1 MNPEALKAL
10 GLNDDQ
16 VKGAMVLYGQDL
28 NPLKEQVN
36 TLTSERDAAKQQV
49 TTVTGQLDQLQKDHK
64 SDSDLKAEIDKLK
77 EANSQAE
84 KDAAAQLNRVK
95 LDSATNLALL
105 QSGAL
110 NTKAVNALINKDAL
124 KLDDKGNLTG
134 LDDQLKALKE
144 ADDSKFLFKAV
155 TQESNKP
162 NSPQITP
169 PGNPNADP
177 AGGTSMVDK
186 IAARLSGKQS

>member
-10 GLNDDQ
+10 GLNDEQ
-16 VKGAMVLYGQDL
+16 VKGAMALYGKDV

-49 TTVTGQLDQLQKDHK
+49 TTVTSQLDQLQKDHK

-77 EANSQAE
+77 EANSQSE
-84 KDAAAQLNRVK
+84 KDAAAKLTQVK

-134 LDDQLKALKE
+134 LDDQLKVLKE
-144 ADDSKFLFKAV
+144 ADDSKFLFKAA
-155 TQESNKP
+155 EPNAKP
-162 NSPQITP
+162 NSPTITP
-169 PGNPNADP
+169 PGNPSADP

-186 IAARLSGKQS
+186 IAARLAGKQV

>member
-1 MNPEALKAL
+1 MNSEALKAL
-10 GLNDDQ
+10 GLNDEQ
-16 VKGAMVLYGQDL
+16 VKGAMVLYGKDV

-49 TTVTGQLDQLQKDHK
+49 TTVTSQLDQLQKDHK

-84 KDAAAQLNRVK
+84 KDAAAKLTQVK

-155 TQESNKP
+155 DQEPVKP

-169 PGNPNADP
+169 SGNPNADP
-177 AGGTSMVDK
+177 TGGSSMVDK

>member
-10 GLNDDQ
+10 GLNDEQ
-16 VKGAMVLYGQDL
+16 IKGTMVLYGKDL
-28 NPLKEQVN
+28 NPLKEQV
-36 TLTSERDAAKQQV
+36 TSLTTERDAAKAQV

-64 SDSDLKAEIDKLK
+64 SDSELKAEIDKLK
-77 EANSQAE
+77 EANTQAE
-84 KDAAAQLNRVK
+84 KDAAAQLNQVK

-110 NTKAVNALINKDAL
+110 NAKAVTALLNKDTL

-144 ADDSKFLFKAV
+144 ADDSKFLFKTADPADK
-155 TQESNKP
+155 KP

-186 IAARLSGKQS
+186 IAARLAGKTI

>member
-10 GLNDDQ
+10 GLNDEQ
-16 VKGAMVLYGQDL
+16 VKGAMALYGKDL
-28 NPLKEQVN
+28 NPLKEQV
-36 TLTSERDAAKQQV
+36 TSLTTERDAAKAQV

-64 SDSDLKAEIDKLK
+64 SDSELKAEIDKLK
-77 EANSQAE
+77 EANTQAE
-84 KDAAAQLNRVK
+84 KDAAAQLNQVK

-110 NTKAVNALINKDAL
+110 NAKAVTALLNKDAL

-144 ADDSKFLFKAV
+144 ADDSKFLFKAADPADK
-155 TQESNKP
+155 KP
-162 NSPQITP
+162 NSPQITTQ
-169 PGNPNADP
+169 GNPNADP
-177 AGGTSMVDK
+177 ANGTSMVDK
-186 IAARLSGKQS
+186 IAARLAGKTI

>member
-16 VKGAMVLYGQDL
+16 VKGAMALYGKDL

-84 KDAAAQLNRVK
+84 KDAAAQLSQVK

-110 NTKAVNALINKDAL
+110 NTKAVNALINKDVL
-124 KLDDKGNLTG
+124 KLDEKGNLTG

-144 ADDSKFLFKAV
+144 ADDSKFLFKAAA
-155 TQESNKP
+155 QEQAKP
-162 NSPQITP
+162 NSPQITTS
-169 PGNPNADP
+169 GNPNADP
-177 AGGTSMVDK
+177 AGTTSMVDK
-186 IAARLSGKQS
+186 IAARLAGKQS

>member
-16 VKGAMVLYGQDL
+16 VKGAMALYGKDL

-36 TLTSERDAAKQQV
+36 TLTSERDTAKQQV

-84 KDAAAQLNRVK
+84 KDAAAQLAQVK

-124 KLDDKGNLTG
+124 KLDDKGNVTG

-144 ADDSKFLFKAV
+144 ADDSKFLFKAAA
-155 TQESNKP
+155 QEPAKP

-169 PGNPNADP
+169 SGNPSADP

-186 IAARLSGKQS
+186 IAARLAGKQS